1 MIVSPQ
7 IPSKGTKIAK
17 IIPFEGTNLSKIIP
31 FEGIFYYLR
40 YIIAL
45 FGRGSVQS
53 FCSVGNGVLAVGQ
66 DGGCDCT

>member
-17 IIPFEGTNLSKIIP
+17 IIPFEG
-31 FEGIFYYLR
+31 IFYYLR
-40 YIIAL
+40 DIIAL
-45 FGRGSVQS
+45 FGRGSVQY